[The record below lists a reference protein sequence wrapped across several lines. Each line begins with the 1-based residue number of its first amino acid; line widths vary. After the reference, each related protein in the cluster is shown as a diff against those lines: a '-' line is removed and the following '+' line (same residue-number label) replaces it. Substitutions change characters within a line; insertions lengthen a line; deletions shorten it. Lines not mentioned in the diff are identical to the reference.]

1 MTNHLNQRDLLAR
14 AAELA
19 ADYLETLPERPVGP
33 EEPSL
38 DQLRKQLGELADE
51 PTPAA
56 TVLEELV
63 TAVEPGTIAS
73 AGPRY
78 FGFVIGGAL
87 DAAVAADV
95 MTTAWDQPNYNAT
108 SSPAASAVEDVAGAW
123 LKELL
128 GLPVSASF
136 GFVTGGQAANTVCLA
151 AARHEVL
158 ARAGWDVGSRGL
170 AGAPVV
176 RVVATAERH
185 GTIDRAL
192 RLLGIGD
199 AAIETVTTDPNG
211 AIDIDDLRRVLAE
224 APDRPTIVCVQAGN
238 VNTGAIDDLAGA
250 AEAAHACGAWLHVD
264 GAFGLWVRAS
274 PGLRDLAMGTE
285 LADSWGVDGHKW
297 LNVPYDCGYAFC
309 AHPEAHAIAI
319 AYNAAY
325 LENDASLRASGDY
338 VLESSHRARGFAT
351 WAALRQLGRRG
362 VADLID
368 LCCAHARRFARALSA
383 IEGIEI
389 GNDVVLN
396 QVLVR
401 FGDDART
408 DRVIELTQQSGV
420 CWMGAT
426 TWRGVRYMRI
436 SVVNHSTSDHDV
448 DLSVAAIAA
457 AHLRVRD
464 EASGLALEP

>member
-1 MTNHLNQRDLLAR
+1 MTEPTNLRDLLAR
-14 AAELA
+14 AAERA
-19 ADYLETLPERPVGP
+19 ADYRDTLPDRPVGAQ
-33 EEPSL
+33 EPSL
-38 DQLRKQLGELADE
+38 DHLRKQLGELADD

-63 TAVEPGTIAS
+63 AAVEPGTIAS

-87 DAAVAADV
+87 DAATAADM

-108 SSPAASAVEDVAGAW
+108 SSPAATAVEDVVGAW

-128 GLPVSASF
+128 GLPAIASF

-158 ARAGWDVGSRGL
+158 ARAGWDVESRGL
-170 AGAPVV
+170 TGAPRV

-192 RLLGIGD
+192 RLLGLGGEGIEAVPTD
-199 AAIETVTTDPNG
+199 ANG
-211 AIDIDDLRRVLAE
+211 AIAIDDLRRVLAVD
-224 APDRPTIVCVQAGN
+224 PDAPTIVCVQAGN

-250 AEAAHACGAWLHVD
+250 ARAAHAFGAWLHVD

-274 PGLRDLAMGTE
+274 PSLRGLADGAE

-297 LNVPYDCGYAFC
+297 LNVPYDCGYALC
-309 AHPEAHAIAI
+309 AHPEAHAVAV
-319 AYNAAY
+319 AYDAAY
-325 LENDASLRASGDY
+325 LHNDGSIRAPGDY

-351 WAALRQLGRRG
+351 WAALRELGRRG
-362 VADLID
+362 VADLIERS
-368 LCCAHARRFARALSA
+368 CAHARRFARQLGA
-383 IEGIEI
+383 IEGVEI
-389 GNDVVLN
+389 VNDVVLN

-401 FGDDART
+401 FGDDVRT

-420 CWMGAT
+420 CWMGGT
-426 TWRGVRYMRI
+426 TWRGTRCMRI
-436 SVVNHSTSDHDV
+436 SVVNHSTSENDV

-457 AHLRVRD
+457 AHLRVRG
-464 EASGLALEP
+464 EAAARPEES